1 MIFCKSDVML
11 SVNLYSSTILRAGYR
26 DELYKILEDLKFP
39 GHKLV
44 LELSEKG
51 VIRAGDNEDE
61 TLEAFIRAKEEL
73 KEKRVKIAI
82 DDFGAGYSSL
92 LRVQKIM
99 PDFVKVDR
107 EVLLYQP
114 NFAAEMIAQLVS
126 SKDASHNR
134 LFRVIVEGLDAEVEE
149 KISLSTLVNDLEV
162 DFIQG
167 HALAMASD
175 EVPDRLDKAKHSEI
189 MQKLGW

>member
-1 MIFCKSDVML
+1 MML
-11 SVNLYSSTILRAGYR
+11 TVNLYSSTILRAGYR
-26 DELYKILEDLKFP
+26 SELYQILEELKFP

-51 VIRAGDNEDE
+51 VIESGANEDE
-61 TLEAFIRAKEEL
+61 TLESFIRAKEEL

-107 EVLLYQP
+107 EVLLHQP
-114 NFAAEMIAQLVS
+114 NFATEMIAQLVS

-134 LFRVIVEGLDAEVEE
+134 LFRIIVEGLDAEVEE
-149 KISLSTLVNDLEV
+149 NISLSTLVNDLEV
-162 DFIQG
+162 DYIQG
-167 HALAMASD
+167 HALALASPD
-175 EVPDRLDKAKHSEI
+175 VPERLGKKKHDEI
-189 MQKLGW
+189 MRKLGW